1 MKKILLLGGS
11 DGQLPAIHEA
21 NRRGYYTILCDY
33 LPDNPCRE
41 FADEYHEISTTDK
54 ESILELARR
63 KKIDYIFTYASD
75 PATPTSAYVADKLKL
90 PGSTYESVKLLSDKD
105 LFRTFLQRNGFSVP
119 AFVITDKD
127 YEIKETQQ
135 LTLPVVVKPVDS
147 SDTKGV
153 AVVNE
158 TDQIGNAVEAAL
170 EFSRKKKV
178 IIEEFVDASVAN
190 LHGDAFFIDGEMVF
204 CMLGDRIF
212 SSDSNPLKPSTELYP
227 SRVSPELISR
237 IEDAIAKI
245 VKKSGFT
252 FGAVNIEVRVD
263 QNERIYVME
272 IGPRSGGTLTPE
284 TIAHSTGFNMLKATF
299 DYFENEHASIKTQNY
314 QPAICFALHANRSG
328 IFENIQYSPQLLR
341 YLAEKHIYL
350 KKGDPIKPYSEPGS
364 TIGVLIFKFPDM
376 NEAERIIE
384 TLYTDIQAG
393 IIIKST

>member
-1 MKKILLLGGS
+1 VKKILLLGGS

-54 ESILELARR
+54 KSVLKLACR
-63 KKIDYIFTYASD
+63 KQIDYIFTYASD
-75 PATPTSAYVADKLKL
+75 PATPTSAFVADKLKL

-119 AFVITDKD
+119 AFVITDKE
-127 YEIKETQQ
+127 YEIEEIQQ
-135 LTLPVVVKPVDS
+135 LTFPVVIKPVDS

-153 AVVNE
+153 TVVDDV
-158 TDQIGNAVEAAL
+158 DQVTKSIEVAL
-170 EFSRKKKV
+170 EFSRKGKV
-178 IIEEFVDASVAN
+178 IIEEFVDASAAN
-190 LHGDAFFIDGEMVF
+190 LHGDAFFIEGEMVF

-227 SRVSPELISR
+227 SRVSPDLISR
-237 IEDAIAKI
+237 VEDAIAKI
-245 VKKSGFT
+245 IKKSGFT

-263 QNERIYVME
+263 QNNNIYIME

-284 TIAHSTGFNMLKATF
+284 TIAHATGFNMLKATF
-299 DYFENEHASIKTQNY
+299 EYFENNDVSIKTQKY
-314 QPAICFALHANRSG
+314 QPAICFALHANSSG

-341 YLAEKHIYL
+341 YLAEKHIYI
-350 KKGDPIKPYSEPGS
+350 KKGDPIKPYSEPSS

-376 NEAERIIE
+376 NKAEKIIE
-384 TLYTDIQAG
+384 TLYTDIQSG
-393 IIIKST
+393 IIMKST